1 MISNFSLTIQS
12 LNRHLKI
19 QNPKLRKM
27 PLDPKSNRPP
37 ASPASL
43 PVELHSHILSFL
55 PFDTLFVASKALP
68 LWQTLFTTHF
78 FSTTQYTPPIPTTS
92 RARTNSSTTSDF
104 IYLAQ
109 HGVIHETYL
118 HYDTGFKLDI
128 TNDPILTTPFFEFAE
143 VRDISLYIRDLHPT
157 RWRRTQE
164 KPNSYVLPKVKCLG
178 YQQIS
183 PAISI

>member
-68 LWQTLFTTHF
+68 SGKPSSPPTSSPQPNTLHLSLQHPGHAPTLLR
-78 FSTTQYTPPIPTTS
+78 PPT
-92 RARTNSSTTSDF
+92 SST
-104 IYLAQ
+104 
-109 HGVIHETYL
+109 
-118 HYDTGFKLDI
+118 
-128 TNDPILTTPFFEFAE
+128 
-143 VRDISLYIRDLHPT
+143 SLNT
-157 RWRRTQE
+157 
-164 KPNSYVLPKVKCLG
+164 
-178 YQQIS
+178 
-183 PAISI
+183 A